1 MSQLD
6 DLRAAGDAA
15 RTRVDEARRALAETR
30 DAVGGARA
38 RRPAEAQEH
47 LATLRRAIETDVASL
62 RDRMSSGDA
71 DGPGLRG
78 GIAAGAAGLVGI
90 VGAGLLV
97 GRAVRRAGERRAE
110 DRRAAALAAALARRD
125 ALRDAVVDRMGRRG
139 SGVAVALLGAAAVAG
154 AAVLATR
161 RAQAPTDDE
170 VWG

>member
-30 DAVGGARA
+30 DAVGGGRA
-38 RRPAEAQEH
+38 RRPSEAQEH
-47 LATLRRAIETDVASL
+47 LAALRRAIETDLGALRERVAAA
-62 RDRMSSGDA
+62 DA
-71 DGPGLRG
+71 AGPGLRAG
-78 GIAAGAAGLVGI
+78 LAAGAAGLVGV

-97 GRAVRRAGERRAE
+97 RRAVRRGGERRAE

-125 ALRDAVVDRMGRRG
+125 EFAERLGRRG
-139 SGVAVALLGAAAVAG
+139 PGLAVALLGAAAAAG

-161 RAQAPTDDE
+161 RAQAPSDDE

>member
-30 DAVGGARA
+30 DAVGGGRA

-47 LATLRRAIETDVASL
+47 LARLRRAIETDVDAL
-62 RDRMSSGDA
+62 RGRMGATDTG
-71 DGPGLRG
+71 GPGLRG
-78 GIAAGAAGLVGI
+78 GLAAGAAGLAGL

-110 DRRAAALAAALARRD
+110 DRRAAALAEALARRD
-125 ALRDAVVDRMGRRG
+125 AVRDAVVDRLGRRG
-139 SGVAVALLGAAAVAG
+139 SGVAAALLGAAAVAG